1 MIDRTLTALF
11 LSLATPALAAPVQ
24 APAIDIELASALG
37 ERSVVPFETDA
48 AIPYFDRQVHL
59 AAIPAMIA
67 VQIDPSLSGDARQAV
82 RTLLDATGLAQA
94 TVQPSSIPGWSYIML
109 PDQAASLQD
118 ARRAVTQLS
127 AADTVAVSSLTY
139 IGEGGLPV
147 VPTRDLL
154 ISFAPGT
161 SPAQQSAI
169 LKQYGATVIE
179 HDAGGMQG
187 VIRAQVNARTG
198 DAILRTAM
206 SVNDE
211 AAVEWA
217 QSDHIYWA
225 KRAGSPNDPLFP
237 QQWAL
242 EQPNDMDMDALEA
255 WAVTSGDA
263 SVRVVVLDSGIQQNH
278 PDLNQAP
285 GQTFVDGGGDGNPG
299 NECDNH
305 GTAVAGCIAAVI
317 DNGLGVAG
325 IAPNVQVQAGK
336 IFNEISFFGFCL
348 PFLES
353 QDSWTAAGIN
363 WAASSGALV
372 TNSSWGGG
380 SPTPAITT
388 AFDTTRDMGVIHF
401 GAAGNDGTGTVGFP
415 ASLDSVNSVSALD
428 SNGNLAS
435 FSTYGPGLF
444 ISAPG
449 AAILTTDRTGS
460 DGYGETD
467 YTTIDGTSFASPYSA
482 GVAALVLSVDSSLSP
497 SEVEDILSQ
506 TSVDLGSAGYDT
518 SFGWGFINAGAAV
531 NLAAGAGCAPDL
543 TGDGTLD
550 FFDISAFIN
559 AFAAMDPA
567 ADFDGNGTFDFFDVS
582 GFINAFGT
590 GCP

>member
-1 MIDRTLTALF
+1 MIDRSLTTLI
-11 LSLATPALAAPVQ
+11 LSIAALAFAAPAQ
-24 APAIDIELASALG
+24 APAIDQELALALG
-37 ERSVVPFETDA
+37 GRAVVPVQVEA
-48 AIPYFDRQVHL
+48 SIPYFDQRVKL
-59 AAIPAMIA
+59 GALPSMIA
-67 VQIDPSLSGDARQAV
+67 VQMEPAQEGEARRTV
-82 RTLLDATGLAQA
+82 RALLDASGLAQA
-94 TVQPSSIPGWSYIML
+94 TVQPSSIAGWSYIVL
-109 PDQAASLQD
+109 PEQGATIQD
-118 ARRAVTQLS
+118 ARLAVTQLC
-127 AADTVAVSSLTY
+127 ADDGVSVSSLAY
-139 IGEGGLPV
+139 LGDGGLPV
-147 VPTRDLL
+147 IPTRDLL
-154 ISFAPGT
+154 ISFAPGS
-161 SPAQQSAI
+161 SPAQQSAV
-169 LKQYGATVIE
+169 LKQYGATIIE
-179 HDAGGMQG
+179 HDAGGIPG

-198 DAILRTAM
+198 DAILRTAL
-206 SVNDE
+206 SINDE
-211 AAVEWA
+211 PSVDWA

-225 KRAGSPNDPLFP
+225 KRAGSPNDPLFS

-255 WAVTSGDA
+255 WAVTSGDSA
-263 SVRVVVLDSGIQQNH
+263 VRVVVLDSGIQQDH
-278 PDLNQAP
+278 PDLNQEP
-285 GQTFVDGGGDGNPG
+285 GQTFVSGGGDGNPG

-305 GTAVAGCIAAVI
+305 GTAVAGCIAAVMN
-317 DNGLGVAG
+317 NGLGVAG
-325 IAPNVQVQAGK
+325 IAPDVRVQAGK

-363 WAASSGALV
+363 WAATSGALV

-380 SPTPAITT
+380 SPTAAITT
-388 AFDTTRDMGVIHF
+388 AFDSTRDMGVIHF

-415 ASLDSVNSVSALD
+415 ASLDSVNSVAALD

-449 AAILTTDRTGS
+449 AAVLTTDRTGD
-460 DGYGETD
+460 DGYGGTD

-497 SEVEDILSQ
+497 TEVEDILSQ

-559 AFAAMDPA
+559 AFAAMDPV
-567 ADFDGNGTFDFFDVS
+567 ADFDGNGSFDFFDVS
-582 GFINAFGT
+582 GFINAFSV